1 MNEAGFAP
9 SRLRRAGG
17 RLTVSELPKGRSNT
31 RRNVQIALS
40 LAVVVIIFIFA
51 LPRFA
56 EFSQVWAVMRD
67 MTWLELLTLVIVAA
81 WNIVTYWILMVGS
94 LPGSNYWQA
103 MKVNQASTAIANTV
117 PGGGA
122 IGVGV
127 TYAMYS
133 AYGFSR
139 NEVGLSVLVTGLWNN
154 FAKLALPIVALAL
167 LAVQGDAGTT
177 RLVAALV
184 GIGGLVGALAMFALV
199 LRSDRLAH
207 KIGDRF
213 GSWISSVR
221 RFLHRPPVSD
231 WGAAFTGFRRDAIDL
246 LRRRWVWL
254 TAATLV
260 SHLSLYLVLLL
271 TLRHVGVS
279 DAEVGWAAVL
289 AAFSFARL
297 ATALPITP
305 GGLGVVELVL
315 TASLVSAG
323 GPRAPV
329 VAAVLI
335 YRILTYV
342 VPIGFGLLAYIKWTR
357 GMEARR
363 VRAEERRAEY
373 ARQRDVAARAR
384 VEEPAP

>member
-1 MNEAGFAP
+1 M
-9 SRLRRAGG
+9 
-17 RLTVSELPKGRSNT
+17 SELPRGGSTT
-31 RRNVQIALS
+31 RRNIKIALS
-40 LAVVVIIFIFA
+40 LAVVVIVFIFA
-51 LPRFA
+51 LPQFA
-56 EFSQVWAVMRD
+56 DFSQVWAVMRA
-67 MTWLELLTLVIVAA
+67 MTWLELLTLAIVAA
-81 WNIVTYWILMVGS
+81 WNIATYWILMVGS

-122 IGVGV
+122 IGIGV

-139 NEVGLSVLVTGLWNN
+139 NEVGLSVLVSGLWNN

-167 LAVQGDAGTT
+167 LALQGDASTA
-177 RLVAALV
+177 RLVAALL
-184 GIGGLVGALAMFALV
+184 GLGGLAGVLVIFALI
-199 LRSDRLAH
+199 LRSDRLAR
-207 KIGDRF
+207 KLGNRF
-213 GSWISSVR
+213 GSWVSSAR
-221 RFLHRPPVSD
+221 RLLHRSAVSD
-231 WGAAFTGFRRDAIDL
+231 WGAAFAGFRRDAVEL
-246 LRRRWVWL
+246 LKKRWVWL
-254 TAATLV
+254 TLATLV

-271 TLRHVGVS
+271 SLRHVGVS

-289 AAFSFARL
+289 ASFSFARL

-342 VPIGFGLLAYIKWTR
+342 IPIGIGLLAYIKWSR
-357 GMEARR
+357 GMEARKE
-363 VRAEERRAEY
+363 RAEERRREY
-373 ARQRDVAARAR
+373 ARQRDVAAQPR

>member
-1 MNEAGFAP
+1 M
-9 SRLRRAGG
+9 
-17 RLTVSELPKGRSNT
+17 SELAKGRSTT
-31 RRNVQIALS
+31 RRNIQIVLS
-40 LAVVVIIFIFA
+40 LAVVVIVFIFA
-51 LPRFA
+51 LPQFA
-56 EFSQVWAVMRD
+56 DFSRVWAVMRA
-67 MTWLELLTLVIVAA
+67 MTWLELLTLVIAAA
-81 WNIVTYWILMVGS
+81 WNIATYWILMVGS

-122 IGVGV
+122 IGIGV

-139 NEVGLSVLVTGLWNN
+139 SEVGLSVLVSGLWNN

-167 LAVQGDAGTT
+167 LAVQGDAGTA
-177 RLVAALV
+177 RLAAALV
-184 GIGGLVGALAMFALV
+184 GIGGLLGALALFALM
-199 LRSDRLAH
+199 LRSDRLAR
-207 KIGDRF
+207 KFGDRL

-221 RFLHRPPVSD
+221 RFVHRPPVSD
-231 WGAAFTGFRRDAIDL
+231 WGPALAGFRRDAVEL
-246 LRRRWVWL
+246 LERRWVWL
-254 TAATLV
+254 TLATLV

-315 TASLVSAG
+315 TASLISAG

-342 VPIGFGLLAYIKWTR
+342 VPIGFGLLAYIKWAR

-363 VRAEERRAEY
+363 IRAEERRREF
-373 ARQRDVAARAR
+373 ARQQDVAAHIR
-384 VEEPAP
+384 VEEAAR

>member
-1 MNEAGFAP
+1 M
-9 SRLRRAGG
+9 
-17 RLTVSELPKGRSNT
+17 SEPPRGRSVT
-31 RRNVQIALS
+31 RRNIQIALS
-40 LAVVVIIFIFA
+40 LAVVAIVFVFA
-51 LPRFA
+51 LPQFA
-56 EFSQVWAVMRD
+56 DFSKVWAVMRN
-67 MTWLELLTLVIVAA
+67 MTWLELLTLVIAAA
-81 WNIVTYWILMVGS
+81 WNIATYWIVMVGS

-103 MKVNQASTAIANTV
+103 MKVNQASTAISNTV

-122 IGVGV
+122 IGIGV

-139 NEVGLSVLVTGLWNN
+139 NEVGLSVLVSGLWNN

-167 LAVQGDAGTT
+167 LAVQGDAGTA

-213 GSWISSVR
+213 GSWVSSVR
-221 RFLHRPPVSD
+221 GLLHRSPVSD
-231 WGAAFTGFRRDAIDL
+231 WGEAFAGFRRDAIDL

-279 DAEVGWAAVL
+279 DVEVGWAAVL

-342 VPIGFGLLAYIKWTR
+342 VPIGFGLLAYLKWTR
-357 GMEARR
+357 GMDARR
-363 VRAEERRAEY
+363 VRAEERRREY
-373 ARQRDVAARAR
+373 ARQRDVGARAR
-384 VEEPAP
+384 VEEPTP

>member
-1 MNEAGFAP
+1 
-9 SRLRRAGG
+9 
-17 RLTVSELPKGRSNT
+17 VSELPKGRGT
-31 RRNVQIALS
+31 KRRNIQIALS
-40 LAVVVIIFIFA
+40 LAVVVIVFIFA
-51 LPRFA
+51 LPQFA
-56 EFSQVWAVMRD
+56 DFSEVWAVMRA
-67 MTWLELLTLVIVAA
+67 MTWLELLTLAIVAA
-81 WNIVTYWILMVGS
+81 WNIATYWILMVGS

-122 IGVGV
+122 IGIGV

-139 NEVGLSVLVTGLWNN
+139 NEVGLSVLVSGLWNN

-167 LAVQGDAGTT
+167 LAVQGDASTA
-177 RLVAALV
+177 RLVAALL
-184 GIGGLVGALAMFALV
+184 GIGGLATVLVMFGLI
-199 LRSDRLAH
+199 LRSDRLARRL
-207 KIGDRF
+207 GNRF
-213 GSWISSVR
+213 GSWVSSAR
-221 RFLHRPPVSD
+221 RLLHRPPVSD
-231 WGAAFTGFRRDAIDL
+231 WGAAFAGFRHDAVDL
-246 LRRRWVWL
+246 LKKRWVWL
-254 TAATLV
+254 TLATLV

-271 TLRHVGVS
+271 SLRHVGVS

-342 VPIGFGLLAYIKWTR
+342 VPIAIGLLAYIRWSR

-363 VRAEERRAEY
+363 VRAEERRREY
-373 ARQRDVAARAR
+373 ERRQEVAAGAR

>member
-1 MNEAGFAP
+1 
-9 SRLRRAGG
+9 
-17 RLTVSELPKGRSNT
+17 VSEQPKGRSTT
-31 RRNVQIALS
+31 RRNIQIALS
-40 LAVVVIIFIFA
+40 LAVVVIVFIFA
-51 LPRFA
+51 LPQFA
-56 EFSQVWAVMRD
+56 DFSQVWAVMRE
-67 MTWLELLTLVIVAA
+67 MTWLELLTLAIVAA
-81 WNIVTYWILMVGS
+81 WNIATYWILMVGS

-122 IGVGV
+122 IGIGV

-139 NEVGLSVLVTGLWNN
+139 NEVGLSVLVSGLWNN
-154 FAKLALPIVALAL
+154 FAKLGLPIVALAL
-167 LAVQGDAGTT
+167 LALQGDASTA
-177 RLVAALV
+177 RLVAALL
-184 GIGGLVGALAMFALV
+184 GIGGLAGVLVMFALI
-199 LRSDRLAH
+199 LRSDHLARRL
-207 KIGDRF
+207 GNRF
-213 GSWISSVR
+213 GSWVSSAR
-221 RFLHRPPVSD
+221 RLLHRPPVSD
-231 WGAAFTGFRRDAIDL
+231 WGSALAGFRRDAVDL
-246 LRRRWVWL
+246 LEKRWVWL
-254 TAATLV
+254 TLATLV

-279 DAEVGWAAVL
+279 DADVGWAAVL

-342 VPIGFGLLAYIKWTR
+342 IPIGIGLLAYIKWSR

-363 VRAEERRAEY
+363 VRAEARRRES
-373 ARQRDVAARAR
+373 ARKQEAAARVR
-384 VEEPAP
+384 VEEPTP

>member
-1 MNEAGFAP
+1 M
-9 SRLRRAGG
+9 
-17 RLTVSELPKGRSNT
+17 SELPKGRSNT
-31 RRNVQIALS
+31 RRNIQIALS
-40 LAVVVIIFIFA
+40 LAVVAIVFVFA
-51 LPRFA
+51 LPQFA
-56 EFSQVWAVMRD
+56 DFSQVWAVMRE
-67 MTWLELLTLVIVAA
+67 MTWLELLTLVAAAA
-81 WNIVTYWILMVGS
+81 WNIATYWILMVGS

-122 IGVGV
+122 IGIGV

-139 NEVGLSVLVTGLWNN
+139 NEVGLSVLVSGLWNN

-167 LAVQGDAGTT
+167 LAVQGDAGTA

-184 GIGGLVGALAMFALV
+184 GIGGLVGALAMFALI
-199 LRSDRLAH
+199 LRSDRLAR

-213 GSWISSVR
+213 GSWVSSAR
-221 RFLHRPPVSD
+221 GLLHRPPVSD
-231 WGAAFTGFRRDAIDL
+231 WGTAFAGFRRDAVDL

-271 TLRHVGVS
+271 SLRHVGVS

-315 TASLVSAG
+315 AASLVSAG

-342 VPIGFGLLAYIKWTR
+342 VPIGFGLLAYIKWSR
-357 GMEARR
+357 GMEARKE
-363 VRAEERRAEY
+363 RAEERRRDH
-373 ARQRDVAARAR
+373 ARERESAARAR
-384 VEEPAP
+384 VKEPTP